1 MVQRHGDATV
11 AARRWVVA
19 QQGDRRWLVVQ
30 AGGNARRGERKGG
43 VLMLREGEG
52 KGPTAGAGW
61 LAAARGCRWLSQQ
74 MNTSI
79 KEERTK
85 GRRKTEGEKEE
96 EEVTGEEGCTRRRRS
111 V

>member
-1 MVQRHGDATV
+1 
-11 AARRWVVA
+11 
-19 QQGDRRWLVVQ
+19 
-30 AGGNARRGERKGG
+30 
-43 VLMLREGEG
+43 
-52 KGPTAGAGW
+52 
-61 LAAARGCRWLSQQ
+61 